1 LDILVG
7 GHWINNGTFVSGTGK
22 VVFQGSSAQTI
33 GGSVSSAFH
42 DLKIDNGAGVNISID
57 QFVTSTLD
65 LTDGILSTGAQR
77 LTVGSG
83 GSILNAGN
91 TSYINGILARVYAT
105 TGLLSFPVGK
115 DGTFLPASVEYTALS
130 GTSTVAVETFSTGF
144 QGTPPSSVTQVG
156 PRYWNITQTGGT
168 SFTYNVALDGSGLIF
183 PGGPVIL
190 KYDAPNTA
198 LYHTTSPNYTATGL
212 TSFSDF
218 ALGSCTKPTFTYT
231 TSDISCFSGSDGTIT
246 ITASGGSGSVY
257 QYSIDGGSTW
267 HATHQFTGLISG
279 DYILQVKDS
288 NGCVGE

>member
-1 LDILVG
+1 
-7 GHWINNGTFVSGTGK
+7 
-22 VVFQGSSAQTI
+22 
-33 GGSVSSAFH
+33 
-42 DLKIDNGAGVNISID
+42 
-57 QFVTSTLD
+57 
-65 LTDGILSTGAQR
+65 
-77 LTVGSG
+77 
-83 GSILNAGN
+83 
-91 TSYINGILARVYAT
+91 
-105 TGLLSFPVGK
+105 
-115 DGTFLPASVEYTALS
+115 
-130 GTSTVAVETFSTGF
+130 
-144 QGTPPSSVTQVG
+144 
-156 PRYWNITQTGGT
+156 
-168 SFTYNVALDGSGLIF
+168 
-183 PGGPVIL
+183 
-190 KYDAPNTA
+190 